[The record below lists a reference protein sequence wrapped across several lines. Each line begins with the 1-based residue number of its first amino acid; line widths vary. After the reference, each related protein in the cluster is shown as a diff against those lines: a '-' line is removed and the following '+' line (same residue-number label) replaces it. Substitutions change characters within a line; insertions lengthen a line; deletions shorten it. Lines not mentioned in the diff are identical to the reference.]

1 MKKLDMKTNDHT
13 EENIDKIAELFPKV
27 VTEKEGG
34 DGTTTRSVDFDL
46 LRQLLSD
53 SLVDGPD
60 ERYRLD
66 WPGKRRSLLK
76 ANTPITKTLRPVRE
90 ESVDFDITQN
100 LFIEGDNFEALKI
113 LQESYLGKVK
123 MIYIDPPY
131 NTGKDFVYSDKH
143 TMDEEDYTEL
153 TGAEDEEGN
162 RMFRENTR
170 TNPRFH
176 SDWLSMMYER
186 LIIARD
192 LLRDDG
198 VIFISIDD
206 NEVHNLRK
214 VCDEIFGESNFIDS
228 ISRLMKSGGNKGQFF
243 SPNVEYILVYARNIE
258 NTKVFRAPLSE
269 EYKDKIYNKIE
280 TNGEKSGQRYREMG
294 LYQAGLDSRPN
305 QRYWIKCPDGS
316 FVLPPG
322 FTIPDKVEAGVQV
335 RPKYGDG
342 VWRWIFSRYESE
354 LAKGNIVFKE
364 TETSSLID
372 QNGKKSKWNIYTKIW
387 LSDREDEG
395 RVPTDF
401 ISNYEN
407 RLSSAELKALDMPFD
422 FAKPSQLIS
431 YLVSLVDRAESDII
445 LDFFSGSATTAH
457 AVMQQNAEDGGNR
470 KFIMVQ
476 LPEETP
482 SDSEASKAGYKN
494 IAELGRERI
503 RRAAAKIKGDY
514 ADKLAERETPLDTGF
529 RTYRVDDT
537 NMKDV
542 FYHPTEVDQAS
553 IDGLVDNV
561 KEDRTS
567 EDLLTQVILDLGLT
581 LDLPIEVKEVGGNT
595 VHCVGGNA
603 LVACL
608 DTQITDEAVE
618 EIAKL
623 EPLKV
628 VLRDATFG
636 SGPDRDQNIENIQN
650 DFKRLSPD
658 TEITI
663 L

>member
-1 MKKLDMKTNDHT
+1 MNKLDMKTPDLT
-13 EENIDKIAELFPKV
+13 DKNIEKIAELFPQV
-27 VTEKEGG
+27 VTEKEGV
-34 DGTTTRSVDFDL
+34 DGESTRSVDFDL

-53 SLVDGPD
+53 SLVEGND

-76 ANTPITKTLRPVRE
+76 ANTPISKTLRPVRE
-90 ESVDFDITQN
+90 ESVNFDTTQN

-113 LQESYLGKVK
+113 LQESYFGKVK

-131 NTGKDFVYSDKH
+131 NTGRDFVYSDKH
-143 TMDEEDYTEL
+143 TMGDEEYTEL

-192 LLRDDG
+192 LLSDDG

-214 VCDEIFGESNFIDS
+214 VCDDVMGDGNFVAEIIRNTNSAKNQSLFVSVSHENCLIYARDVASLEKKHAENKWSVKKNNVDAYKAKVRELQNAGLSTDEISEELKLLTKYPRFIDFVNYWYFDE
-228 ISRLMKSGGNKGQFF
+228 R
-243 SPNVEYILVYARNIE
+243 
-258 NTKVFRAPLSE
+258 
-269 EYKDKIYNKIE
+269 
-280 TNGEKSGQRYREMG
+280 G
-294 LYQAGLDSRPN
+294 LYQKADMGGVKNGNNTTILNPLTGKNDPIPPGGF
-305 QRYWIKCPDGS
+305 RYKTEELERLKNDGRIHFHTDGS
-316 FVLPPG
+316 LPRLKRYLDENSTQRPRS
-322 FTIPDKVEAGVQV
+322 IMSDDQRPDA
-335 RPKYGDG
+335 
-342 VWRWIFSRYESE
+342 SLMTE
-354 LAKGNIVFKE
+354 LS
-364 TETSSLID
+364 T
-372 QNGKKSKWNIYTKIW
+372 
-387 LSDREDEG
+387 
-395 RVPTDF
+395 
-401 ISNYEN
+401 
-407 RLSSAELKALDMPFD
+407 PFD
-422 FAKPSQLIS
+422 NPKQLTFMSRLTSIS
-431 YLVSLVDRAESDII
+431 DKDAIV

-457 AVMQQNAEDGGNR
+457 AVMQQNAEDSGNR

-503 RRAAAKIKGDY
+503 RRAAKKIETDF
-514 ADKLAERETPLDTGF
+514 ADKLAERGMPLDTGF

-542 FYHPTEVDQAS
+542 FYHPTEITQDS
-553 IDGLVDNV
+553 LGGFVDNV
-561 KEDRTS
+561 KDDRTA
-567 EDLLTQVILDLGLT
+567 EDLLTQVILQLGLT
-581 LDLPIEVKEVGGNT
+581 LDLPIEVKTLSGNT
-595 VHCVGGNA
+595 VYCVGGNA
-603 LVACL
+603 LLACL
-608 DTQITDEAVE
+608 DSQLTDGAID

-623 EPLKV
+623 EPLKL
-628 VLRDATFG
+628 VLRDSTFG
-636 SGPDRDQNIENIQN
+636 TGPDRDQNRINLENRL
-650 DFKRLSPD
+650 KRLSPD
-658 TEITI
+658 TSVSV